1 MDQLVDLFNRNGVRY
16 LVIGGQAVRL
26 EGMPRFSMD
35 WDIYIPPK
43 DLDNLQKIN
52 RLLEGELDLPL
63 LPMGEQGENFIQT
76 YQTRWGI
83 VQFHLAGPGLPKFDD
98 AESRAVIHETENRT
112 PVKCLSIDDLI
123 ESKRKTARPQ
133 DSEDVRFLEK
143 KKEVQQS

>member
-1 MDQLVDLFNRNGVRY
+1 MDQLIDLFNRNGIRY
-16 LVIGGQAVRL
+16 LIIGGQAVRL

-63 LPMGEQGENFIQT
+63 LPLGERGENFIQT

-83 VQFHLAGPGLPKFDD
+83 LQFHLAGPGLPKFDE
-98 AESRAVIHETENRT
+98 AETRAVIRETENRT
-112 PVKCLSIDDLI
+112 PVKCLAIDDLI
-123 ESKRKTARPQ
+123 ESKKKAARPQ
-133 DSEDVRFLEK
+133 DNEDIAFLEK
-143 KKEVQQS
+143 KKEVQRP

>member
-1 MDQLVDLFNRNGVRY
+1 MDQLIDLFNRNGIRY
-16 LVIGGQAVRL
+16 LIIGGQAVRL

-35 WDIYIPPK
+35 WDIYIPPQ

-63 LPMGEQGENFIQT
+63 LPLGERGENFIQT

-83 VQFHLAGPGLPKFDD
+83 LQFHLAGPGLPKFDE
-98 AESRAVIHETENRT
+98 AETRAVIRETENRT

-123 ESKRKTARPQ
+123 ESKKKAARPQ
-133 DSEDVRFLEK
+133 DNEDIAFLEK
-143 KKEVQQS
+143 KKEVQRP

>member
-1 MDQLVDLFNRNGVRY
+1 MDQLIDLFNRNGIRY
-16 LVIGGQAVRL
+16 LIIGGQAVRL

-35 WDIYIPPK
+35 WDIYIPPQ

-63 LPMGEQGENFIQT
+63 LPLGERGENFIQT

-83 VQFHLAGPGLPKFDD
+83 LQFHLAGPGLPKFDE
-98 AESRAVIHETENRT
+98 AEARAVIRETENRT

-123 ESKRKTARPQ
+123 ESKKKAARPQ
-133 DSEDVRFLEK
+133 DNEDIAFLEK
-143 KKEVQQS
+143 KKEVQRP

>member
-1 MDQLVDLFNRNGVRY
+1 MDQLIDLFNRNGIRY
-16 LVIGGQAVRL
+16 LIIGGQAVRL

-35 WDIYIPPK
+35 WDIYIPPQ

-63 LPMGEQGENFIQT
+63 LPLGERGENFIQT

-83 VQFHLAGPGLPKFDD
+83 LQFHLTGPGLPKFDE
-98 AESRAVIHETENRT
+98 AETRAVIRETENRT

-123 ESKRKTARPQ
+123 ESKKKAARPQ
-133 DSEDVRFLEK
+133 DNEDIAFLEK
-143 KKEVQQS
+143 KKEVQRP